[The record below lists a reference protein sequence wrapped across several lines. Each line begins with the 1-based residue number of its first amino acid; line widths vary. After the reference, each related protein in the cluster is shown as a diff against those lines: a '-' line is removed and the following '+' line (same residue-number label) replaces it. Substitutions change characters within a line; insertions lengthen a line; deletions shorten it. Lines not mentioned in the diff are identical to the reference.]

1 MVQRSYP
8 FDTWLESTHALEL
21 DFGPSIYECPRATL
35 FKLSQKGTI
44 AKYYVQFTALAYR
57 VYGLSNDALI
67 NCYISGLTPDIRRDV
82 MIHTPISIVKVVSL
96 AATNC

>member
-1 MVQRSYP
+1 
-8 FDTWLESTHALEL
+8 
-21 DFGPSIYECPRATL
+21 
-35 FKLSQKGTI
+35 LSQKGTI